1 MATFNCP
8 DGSICTDKAGD
19 LVGGRIIK
27 DTRGRVRRDP
37 SNPGTKI
44 YYATATKVNKDP
56 SGQVTGGTT
65 DVYIIKDGEF
75 VRAAT
80 TSDGGKTYTYTDAA
94 GADFKKDLSNQNSNL
109 NKNIDAQISKRIDKS
124 DDPSISSAKS
134 KLVDGTKNNAPTEPE
149 GDPQG
154 GTAPPGEDGKQGIN
168 IDDIKIEADQRTNY
182 DNLLKYPETLNP
194 QYQDYFK
201 IMMVEYTPR
210 GLKTDPQSLSLS
222 SRSNLANSRND
233 SQVGDRKILSNIILP
248 IPAGIGDSN
257 TLDWQSDQMNML
269 ELMGASI
276 LGGAIAGGE
285 QGATDATSGAA
296 EGIKANTGA
305 LQQAATSAIV
315 KNVTGVNRL
324 QRQQGAVFNNN
335 MELLFNG
342 PQLRSFNFTFRLSA
356 RSKSEARIIQK
367 IIRTLKQGMSAK
379 KANNFLFV
387 KSPHTFF
394 LGYYRNQELHPFLNK
409 FKECALT
416 GLNMS
421 YTPDG
426 NYATFYDGAITS
438 YEMTMTFQ
446 ELEPVFDSDYGSD
459 YETIGY

>member
-8 DGSICTDKAGD
+8 PGSICTDQAGD

-44 YYATATKVNKDP
+44 YYTTATKVNQDT

-75 VRAAT
+75 VKAAT
-80 TSDGGKTYTYTDAA
+80 TNDGGKTYTYTDAA
-94 GADFKKDLSNQNSNL
+94 GADFRKDLSNQNSNL
-109 NKNIDAQISKRIDKS
+109 NKNIDAQLARKFDADPNLKR
-124 DDPSISSAKS
+124 AKP
-134 KLVDGTKNNAPTEPE
+134 KLVDGTKNNAPSEPGE
-149 GDPQG
+149 DPQG
-154 GTAPPGEDGKQGIN
+154 GSTPTQEPVKLENVK
-168 IDDIKIEADQRTNY
+168 ERTNY
-182 DNLLKYPETLNP
+182 EGSNTPLKYPITLNT
-194 QYQDYFK
+194 QYQDYLK
-201 IMMVEYTPR
+201 ITMVEYVPR
-210 GLKTDPQSLSLS
+210 GLSPGTGDQSGAIA
-222 SRSNLANSRND
+222 SRPN
-233 SQVGDRKILSNIILP
+233 QVGDRKILKNIILP

-257 TLDWQSDQMNML
+257 TLNWSSSEIDAFSVA
-269 ELMGASI
+269 GANI
-276 LGGAIAGGE
+276 LGEGIANGAE
-285 QGATDATSGAA
+285 GAA
-296 EGIKANTGA
+296 TAVGEESAKVQQNTA
-305 LQQAATSAIV
+305 AIQQAATSAIV
-315 KNVTGVNRL
+315 QSVTGVNKL
-324 QRQQGAVFNNN
+324 QRDQGAVLNNS

-356 RSKSEARIIQK
+356 RSKEESATIQK

-379 KANNFLFV
+379 KANNFLFI

-416 GLNMS
+416 GLNVS

-426 NYATFYDGAITS
+426 NYSTFYDGAITS

-446 ELEPVFDSDYGSD
+446 ELEPVFDSDYGDD
-459 YETIGY
+459 YENIGY